1 MSKISYMDARNL
13 LSESVLGS
21 LFKIIKAGKLKKFVR
36 AAKDPKIKKSMMKLH
51 KAAAETEAAFAKE
64 FGVKAMLDRYD
75 VTDFLT

>member
-1 MSKISYMDARNL
+1 MLKISYMDPRNL

-36 AAKDPKIKKSMMKLH
+36 AAKSPNLKKSMVKLN

-64 FGVKAMLDRYD
+64 FGVKAKLDRYD
-75 VTDFLT
+75 ASDFLT